1 APYAANGRANSLNAG
16 QGFVKLVG
24 DKETGQLLGGQIVGP
39 EASNLIGEL
48 ALAVEMGANLEDI
61 ALTIHA
67 HPTLTE
73 MIMDAAE
80 GALGHPIHQLGK

>member
-1 APYAANGRANSLNAG
+1 M
-16 QGFVKLVG
+16 
-24 DKETGQLLGGQIVGP
+24 LGGQIVGP

>member
-1 APYAANGRANSLNAG
+1 M
-16 QGFVKLVG
+16 KLVG